1 MKKEICV
8 IDDDHIYQLIIEKII
23 RRTEI
28 FEKNTF
34 FTDAAHAFQ
43 QFQDTK
49 FPLPHLILLDINMP
63 LMDGWEFIT
72 QLIHSRPN
80 LRNETKI
87 YIVTSSIATA
97 DKLKAASFEEISG
110 FLSKPVSVQK
120 LREIGEQI

>member
-1 MKKEICV
+1 MNKEICV

-23 RRTEI
+23 RRAAI
-28 FEKNTF
+28 FVKSSAYRN
-34 FTDAAHAFQ
+34 AGHAFQ
-43 QFQDTK
+43 QFKDPE

-63 LMDGWEFIT
+63 QMDGWEFIT
-72 QLIHSRPN
+72 QLSSCRPN
-80 LRNETKI
+80 LKNETKI

-120 LREIGEQI
+120 LKEIGGEI